1 MIQRRLLIPTF
12 LCAGLLT
19 GCGGSTGNDDSSGG
33 DDGFMTNVPTASAD
47 GTAGDGDSDTSDSAA
62 TDTTQGDSNATS
74 GDGDDDGSC
83 MSDDDCADGE
93 ICHPETMMCQPDCG
107 TAEVVLEAPPPV
119 VMLVLD
125 KSGSMVN
132 NSWDHDGDPGTAEE
146 TRWAT
151 LYSVADFILTNF
163 ENTISFGL
171 QMFPSTSATTS
182 CANDSSCPAC
192 DVAGTPEVPLAIE
205 NRAAILAAMPAMSAD
220 MTSVAGA
227 TPAAGGMVNAK
238 TALDAAVAS
247 GEIGPA
253 IILITDGAANC
264 GLQWA
269 NEPCEFPGDG
279 TSASCEL
286 MDYFDDELEPL
297 VQSYNDAGIP
307 TYVVGIDI
315 ADQVLDPDSDYNFS
329 VDNTNVYEE
338 LNSIAVA
345 GGVPQTGGNESFY
358 NATNEAELQTA
369 LSEIA
374 GQIAECDID
383 LSEDPNTPPLKNQIP
398 YVEFQMM
405 NMTVPGPLDIT
416 QEECEMGT
424 EDGWIWIEEGIT
436 VLFCGSYCDSLKS
449 TGEVDGIYGCPPI
462 G

>member
-1 MIQRRLLIPTF
+1 
-12 LCAGLLT
+12 
-19 GCGGSTGNDDSSGG
+19 
-33 DDGFMTNVPTASAD
+33 MTDVPTAGSEGTTGDESGTTDGSDDSTSQSTTSTSTDDGD
-47 GTAGDGDSDTSDSAA
+47 GTCESDE
-62 TDTTQGDSNATS
+62 
-74 GDGDDDGSC
+74 
-83 MSDDDCADGE
+83 DCEADE
-93 ICHPETMMCQPDCG
+93 ICNPETGLCQPDCG

-132 NSWDHDGDPGTAEE
+132 NSWDHDGDPGTSEE

-151 LYSVADFILTNF
+151 LYTVADFILTNF
-163 ENTISFGL
+163 ENTIQFGL

-182 CANDSSCPAC
+182 CANDSACPAC
-192 DVAGTPEVPLAIE
+192 DVATTPEVGLAIE

-220 MTSVAGA
+220 SSAVAGA

-238 TALDAAVAS
+238 AALDAAVAA

-253 IILITDGAANC
+253 VILITDGAANC
-264 GLQWA
+264 GLQYA
-269 NEPCEFPGDG
+269 DEPCEFPGDG

-286 MDYFDDELEPL
+286 MDYFDDQLEPL
-297 VQSYNDAGIP
+297 VQGYADAGIP

-315 ADQVLDPDSDYNFS
+315 QDQVLDPNSDYNFS
-329 VDNTNVYEE
+329 VDNTNVYDE
-338 LNSIAVA
+338 LNDIAVA

-383 LSEDPNTPPLKNQIP
+383 LSVEPNTPPMENQIP
-398 YVEFQMM
+398 FVEFQMM
-405 NMTVPGPLDIT
+405 GMTVPGPLEIT

-424 EDGWIWIEEGIT
+424 ENGWIWIEEGVT
-436 VLFCGSYCDSLKS
+436 VLFCGTYCDQLKS